1 MGVLP
6 GRGAAQY
13 IVAVMKSHT
22 DYSINL
28 GIAGNWMSLVAVA
41 RLVRPAQWV
50 KNAFVVAP
58 LFFTPS
64 AISPTTVKA
73 VVLGT
78 ACFCAASSAV
88 YILNDYRD
96 RESDRL
102 HPRKKT
108 RPLAAGTVPVPVAF
122 VLMGLLLA
130 VALVVPYLW
139 LPAGFFW
146 IVAVYIALNVAYTV
160 KLKSVAIIDV
170 MIVAIGFVLRVEGGA
185 RLIEVTASAW
195 LVIATGLLALFM
207 AVAKRRDDLVQGLDA
222 SHRKSIEGYT
232 KPFLDSIIAVIL
244 GALLVTYL
252 IYATDTNVMQRLGT
266 TKVFYT
272 APFVVAG
279 ILRYLQ
285 ITMVEER
292 SGSPTRIFLTDRMI
306 LGCVAGWIATFAA
319 LIYGRVA

>member
-1 MGVLP
+1 
-6 GRGAAQY
+6 
-13 IVAVMKSHT
+13 
-22 DYSINL
+22 
-28 GIAGNWMSLVAVA
+28 
-41 RLVRPAQWV
+41 
-50 KNAFVVAP
+50 
-58 LFFTPS
+58 
-64 AISPTTVKA
+64 
-73 VVLGT
+73 
-78 ACFCAASSAV
+78 
-88 YILNDYRD
+88 
-96 RESDRL
+96 
-102 HPRKKT
+102 
-108 RPLAAGTVPVPVAF
+108 
-122 VLMGLLLA
+122 
-130 VALVVPYLW
+130 VALYF
-139 LPAGFFW
+139 A
-146 IVAVYIALNVAYTV
+146 INVAYTV

-232 KPFLDSIIAVIL
+232 KPFLDSIIAVLL

-252 IYATDTNVMQRLGT
+252 IYVTDTNVMQRLGT

-306 LGCVAGWIATFAA
+306 LWCVAGWIATFAA